1 MKKLFMVLPMVLLLC
16 FTFSC
21 QKAEEVVEEPVVD
34 VEADTEAIR
43 DWVNGN
49 YAAADSGDL
58 ESYLN
63 FWAEDVIWM
72 PPNAPIMQGKS
83 TIRGYVQPFFEQLT
97 IHHEISIEEIKVAE
111 DFAFTRLNSKE
122 KYTPKTGEGEP
133 MELNVKAIFLLQR
146 MPDGT
151 WLCTHGIWNSNDPL
165 PTLKENQ

>member
-1 MKKLFMVLPMVLLLC
+1 MKKLLMILPLVLLLC
-16 FTFSC
+16 FTFGC
-21 QKAEEVVEEPVVD
+21 ELRKERAEKPAVN
-34 VEADTEAIR
+34 VEADVDALR

-58 ESYLN
+58 ESYLG

-83 TIRGYVQPFFEQLT
+83 TIMEYVQPFFEQLT

-111 DFAFTRLNSKE
+111 DLAFTRLNSVE

-133 MELNVKAIFLLQR
+133 VELNVKAIFLLQR

-151 WLCTHGIWNSNDPL
+151 WLCTHSIWNSNDPL
-165 PTLKENQ
+165 PTLEGNQ